1 MNIEEYSKH
10 LSEKE
15 DEILSQL
22 RRETY
27 IKVLMPRMISGPYQ
41 GLLLKFI
48 SKMINPTNILELG
61 TYTGYSTICL
71 AQGLK
76 ENGSITTIEKN
87 DELKSISQKYFKLT
101 KITNKVSQLF
111 GEALKI
117 IPTLNNNFD
126 LVFIDADKREY
137 LEYYFEVFDKTNIG
151 GFIIVDNVF
160 WNGKVIET
168 VDDKDDYTKGIL
180 KFNEYIKNDSRIEKI
195 TLNLR
200 DGLMILRKK

>member
-10 LSEKE
+10 LSEQE
-15 DEILSQL
+15 DQILSQL

-27 IKVLMPRMISGPYQ
+27 IKVLMPRMISGHYQ

-71 AQGLK
+71 AQGLR

-101 KITNKVSQLF
+101 KISDKVTQLF
-111 GEALKI
+111 GKALKI
-117 IPTLNNNFD
+117 IPNLSDNYD

-137 LEYYFEVFDKTNIG
+137 LEYYIQVFNKIKKG

-160 WNGKVIET
+160 WNEKVIEPL
-168 VDDKDDYTKGIL
+168 DEKDEYTKGIL
-180 KFNEYIKNDSRIEKI
+180 EFNEYIKNDSRIEKI

>member
-1 MNIEEYSKH
+1 MNIEEYSIL
-10 LSEKE
+10 LSEQE

-27 IKVLMPRMISGPYQ
+27 IKILMPRMISGPYQ

-48 SKMINPTNILELG
+48 SKMINPSNILELG

-101 KITNKVSQLF
+101 KITNKVSQFF

-117 IPTLNNNFD
+117 IPTLSNNFD

-137 LEYYFEVFDKTNIG
+137 FEYYNLIFDKLKKG
-151 GFIIVDNVF
+151 GFILADNVF
-160 WNGKVIET
+160 WNGKVIKP
-168 VDDKDDYTKGIL
+168 VDEKDDYTKGIL
-180 KFNEYIKNDSRIEKI
+180 KFNEFVKNDSRVEKI